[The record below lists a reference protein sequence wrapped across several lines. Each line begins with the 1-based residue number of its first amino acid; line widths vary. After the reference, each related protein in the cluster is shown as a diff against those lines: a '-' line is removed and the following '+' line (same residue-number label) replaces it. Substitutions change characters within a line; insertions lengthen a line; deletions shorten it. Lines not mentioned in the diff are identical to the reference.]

1 MGSFGKTAS
10 RARRIAAA
18 LSLGAALLSGSALAD
33 PTPEE
38 RAAARQMFTEGK
50 ELEKQKSWA
59 DALEKFRKVGDIKMT
74 PQVRFH
80 IALCEENLGHL
91 VAAINGFELAAEE
104 ARSAGPSAA
113 EVADN
118 APTRAEVLR
127 KRVATLRLQI
137 TGKQINSKLVL
148 DGAPLGKAMQ
158 DVPIPLDPG
167 SHVLEV
173 QDAAGKST
181 FRKELTVTEAGSETV
196 PIEFADVEPLPPPT
210 VSATET
216 PPPPPPPRSRTP
228 AYAVGGAGVAL
239 LVTSG
244 IFYGLRAGTISEI
257 KGSCKDPVTLT
268 GCDPSKAGLADTG
281 ATYGTVSAVTL
292 GVGLAALG
300 TAGVLFFVLGPRKQP
315 AAQQASPPVS
325 LSVAPTGSGLLL
337 KGTF

>member
-1 MGSFGKTAS
+1 MASTGTTAP

-18 LSLGAALLSGSALAD
+18 LSLGVALLSGSAMAD

-59 DALEKFRKVGDIKMT
+59 DALEKFRKVGAIKMT

-80 IALCEENLGHL
+80 IALCEENVGHL

-104 ARSAGPSAA
+104 ARSAGASAA

-118 APTRAEVLR
+118 APARAEALR
-127 KRVATLRLQI
+127 KRVAMLRLTI
-137 TGKQINSKLVL
+137 SGKQISSKIVL
-148 DGAPLGKAMQ
+148 DGSPLGKAAQ

-167 SHVLEV
+167 AHVIEV

-181 FRKELTVTEAGSETV
+181 FKKELSVSEAGSESVEIT
-196 PIEFADVEPLPPPT
+196 FADVEPPPA
-210 VSATET
+210 VSSTA
-216 PPPPPPPRSRTP
+216 PPPPPPLPPRSRTP
-228 AYAVGGAGVAL
+228 AYIAGGLGVAL
-239 LVTSG
+239 IVTSG
-244 IFYGLRAGTISEI
+244 VFYGLRAGTISELTD
-257 KGSCKDPVTLT
+257 SCTDKVALT
-268 GCDPSKAGLADTG
+268 GCDPSKKGLADTG

-292 GVGLAALG
+292 GAGLAALG

-315 AAQQASPPVS
+315 AAQSSAPATS
-325 LSVAPTGSGLLL
+325 LTVTPTGTGLRLQ
-337 KGTF
+337 GTF